1 MAQLAVRNAFPGG
14 GQGVDAA
21 SATAVSAPFLLDPAA
36 SILATGRVP
45 GGVTNVCIRLVAG
58 FLVGLAARVC
68 GGAAVPLAEA
78 ALRRLRLPESCGVA
92 SLLVPCR
99 SPAQD
104 ADSAGCALVDGDC
117 VCDLSAPRGA
127 EADARG
133 GYGVMSDL
141 V

>member
-1 MAQLAVRNAFPGG
+1 MH
-14 GQGVDAA
+14 
-21 SATAVSAPFLLDPAA
+21 
-36 SILATGRVP
+36 
-45 GGVTNVCIRLVAG
+45 VCVHLVAG
-58 FLVGLAARVC
+58 FLAGLAARVC

-127 EADARG
+127 EADAHG
-133 GYGVMSDL
+133 GMA
-141 V
+141 